1 MDLTYDRSLVAAI
14 YDGYGDKE
22 WDRHEIRP
30 FDQVSFHVHRHY
42 LSGFVRDGDRVLEV
56 GAGAGRFTVELAQ
69 LGARIVAT
77 DISPGQLDLN
87 SIHVAEAGLETHIEA
102 RELADILDLSRY
114 PDRSFDV
121 VVCYGGPLSYVMDRS
136 DDALDELLRVTKPG
150 GHVLIGVMSKHGSLQ
165 AFLDGAAAEIE
176 EFGIDEMQAIL
187 DTGDLP
193 PNHSSMGMPVHL
205 FSWAELKGRLDRH
218 PCDLV
223 AVSASA
229 SISIGNDDVC
239 KRWMADPA
247 MWERFLEWEIDACA
261 QPGAVDGGTHI
272 IAVVRRR

>member
-1 MDLTYDRSLVAAI
+1 
-14 YDGYGDKE
+14 
-22 WDRHEIRP
+22 
-30 FDQVSFHVHRHY
+30 
-42 LSGFVRDGDRVLEV
+42 
-56 GAGAGRFTVELAQ
+56 
-69 LGARIVAT
+69 
-77 DISPGQLDLN
+77 
-87 SIHVAEAGLETHIEA
+87 
-102 RELADILDLSRY
+102 
-114 PDRSFDV
+114 
-121 VVCYGGPLSYVMDRS
+121 
-136 DDALDELLRVTKPG
+136 
-150 GHVLIGVMSKHGSLQ
+150 
-165 AFLDGAAAEIE
+165 
-176 EFGIDEMQAIL
+176 MQAIL

-205 FSWAELKGRLDRH
+205 FSWAELKRRLDRH

-247 MWERFLEWEIDACA
+247 MWERFLAWEIDACA